1 MLARFCGDRGE
12 AICVAPSLCR
22 PSKAKAGRN
31 VFYCFTTFNNRRL
44 TLESDEINVR
54 TRVGTR
60 RRYWYL
66 VPVQKQSPPVR
77 CPAKSAGKPQKKA
90 GSQGNSYFLAWLPSH
105 RPFGWAL
112 LPGEGRRRKFLSGR
126 CGPRDSRWHS
136 RPRAAAQHRMGGR
149 RTRCRER
156 PGSAAAAERRAGPS
170 AAAGR
175 RGGGGGRSRRLTA
188 CALRRRVGA
197 VAEALRRRGV
207 AAAARLLGVGPCAAE
222 RQRGFMKR

>member
-60 RRYWYL
+60 RRYL

-77 CPAKSAGKPQKKA
+77 CPAKSAGKPQKKKRKA
-90 GSQGNSYFLAWLPSH
+90 LSTSWRGFHRTGPS
-105 RPFGWAL
+105 
-112 LPGEGRRRKFLSGR
+112 
-126 CGPRDSRWHS
+126 
-136 RPRAAAQHRMGGR
+136 GGR
-149 RTRCRER
+149 SCLWRAGAESSSAGAADRGTAGGTRGLGQ
-156 PGSAAAAERRAGPS
+156 PPSTGWAAAERADESGRA
-170 AAAGR
+170 
-175 RGGGGGRSRRLTA
+175 
-188 CALRRRVGA
+188 V
-197 VAEALRRRGV
+197 
-207 AAAARLLGVGPCAAE
+207 LL
-222 RQRGFMKR
+222 RQRGGRARALTQAGGAGAGAAAVGSPHAHFAAAWEPSQKPFGDAVLPQPHAFLAWDPAPRSGSGGL

>member
-1 MLARFCGDRGE
+1 M
-12 AICVAPSLCR
+12 CVH
-22 PSKAKAGRN
+22 
-31 VFYCFTTFNNRRL
+31 VW
-44 TLESDEINVR
+44 V
-54 TRVGTR
+54 TR
-60 RRYWYL
+60 RRYWYSRSSHRQSA
-66 VPVQKQSPPVR
+66 VQQSPPAES
-77 CPAKSAGKPQKKA
+77 PKKQA
-90 GSQGNSYFLAWLPSH
+90 QGNSYFLAWLPSH

-126 CGPRDSRWHS
+126 CGPRDSRRPS

-156 PGSAAAAERRAGPS
+156 PGSAAAEERRAGPS

-222 RQRGFMKR
+222 RQRGFIKR